1 MNGGAQEKQQVAF
14 VHWSL
19 RRIEQV
25 VHERREGRQHHGP
38 ETCGR
43 EVEETLLETAFSF
56 FFFNLCNSMV
66 FLFIYFFCSGF
77 CHTLK

>member
-56 FFFNLCNSMV
+56 FFLTCVIPWF
-66 FLFIYFFCSGF
+66 FYFYLFIYFVVDFVI
-77 CHTLK
+77 H

>member
-56 FFFNLCNSMV
+56 FFLTCVIPWF
-66 FLFIYFFCSGF
+66 FYLFIFFVVDF
-77 CHTLK
+77 VIH